1 MNGEKPDLKAAA
13 LERPE
18 ATDERIVR
26 VAVRFFG
33 IAAEEGLSP
42 YEMAVAWQRIARTIL
57 REAFFKIAMG
67 AFLRTLAREIVEEMP
82 TVPGQVVRDSGEE
95 GPALRSS
102 QSEEGRA
109 A

>member
-1 MNGEKPDLKAAA
+1 MKGETNNEQRPTA

-18 ATDERIVR
+18 ATDEKIVR

-33 IAAEEGLSP
+33 IAADEGLTP

-67 AFLRTLAREIVEEMP
+67 AFLRTLALEIVEEMP
-82 TVPGQVVRDSGEE
+82 TVPGQVVREE
-95 GPALRSS
+95 G
-102 QSEEGRA
+102 GA

>member
-1 MNGEKPDLKAAA
+1 
-13 LERPE
+13 
-18 ATDERIVR
+18 
-26 VAVRFFG
+26 
-33 IAAEEGLSP
+33 
-42 YEMAVAWQRIARTIL
+42 
-57 REAFFKIAMG
+57 
-67 AFLRTLAREIVEEMP
+67 MP